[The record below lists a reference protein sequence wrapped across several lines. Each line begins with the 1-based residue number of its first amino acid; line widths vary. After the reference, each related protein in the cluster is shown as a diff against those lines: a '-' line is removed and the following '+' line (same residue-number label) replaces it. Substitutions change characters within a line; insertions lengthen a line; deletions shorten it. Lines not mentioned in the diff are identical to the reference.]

1 MEANTRL
8 SNGCWTIRRVLTQK
22 YSLVFSQSAGSFLK
36 LKAEIVLVEK
46 GSFQIGINQWQY
58 CVSASIYCMSSVYQ
72 GLFFFLPYISTQ
84 NLKFP
89 SWNLNC
95 SCWKQSTSVTRLH
108 CISEGNG
115 RPYRKRNRSRDSGL
129 GWVEIINRVSPVGLI
144 VKMTFV
150 EVVEVL
156 RNCYIFFVLPYCMRQ
171 NLQ

>member
-1 MEANTRL
+1 M
-8 SNGCWTIRRVLTQK
+8 TQK

-46 GSFQIGINQWQY
+46 GSFQTDISQWEILCFSKY
-58 CVSASIYCMSSVYQ
+58 LLHVFCVS
-72 GLFFFLPYISTQ
+72 GTFFFFFP
-84 NLKFP
+84 NLKFA

-129 GWVEIINRVSPVGLI
+129 GWVERINRVSPVGLI

-171 NLQ
+171 DLQ

>member
-1 MEANTRL
+1 MEVNKTVEWKLNHQESFDTKIQFGFFPKCREFSEVESRNSVSREREFPDWYKLMGNTVFQQVFIACL
-8 SNGCWTIRRVLTQK
+8 LCIRD
-22 YSLVFSQSAGSFLK
+22 
-36 LKAEIVLVEK
+36 
-46 GSFQIGINQWQY
+46 
-58 CVSASIYCMSSVYQ
+58 
-72 GLFFFLPYISTQ
+72 FFFFFFP
-84 NLKFP
+84 NLKFA

-129 GWVEIINRVSPVGLI
+129 GWVERINRVSPVGLI

-171 NLQ
+171 DLQ